1 MIEIKRCPSIPSYAH
16 IYIYI
21 HMHLYYIR
29 TSRWDTHHHHMYIY
43 IFVYVYVCV
52 YIYIHLYVYVYIY
65 IHLSYIKVIQSMT
78 LVLSNLK
85 NWTHQA
91 VEVVAGS
98 SPCSPPKFVQVKRG
112 DCFVAGLRCD
122 QVIDVIDVINK
133 LMILYIYI
141 HSMWYVHIFS
151 ILISVI
157 NIMIMSL
164 KSCVRWFCTIQIKC
178 GSDEAIGS

>member
-1 MIEIKRCPSIPSYAH
+1 MYMYMC

-21 HMHLYYIR
+21 Y
-29 TSRWDTHHHHMYIY
+29 MYM
-43 IFVYVYVCV
+43 C
-52 YIYIHLYVYVYIY
+52 IY

-133 LMILYIYI
+133 LII
-141 HSMWYVHIFS
+141 
-151 ILISVI
+151 
-157 NIMIMSL
+157 
-164 KSCVRWFCTIQIKC
+164 
-178 GSDEAIGS
+178 